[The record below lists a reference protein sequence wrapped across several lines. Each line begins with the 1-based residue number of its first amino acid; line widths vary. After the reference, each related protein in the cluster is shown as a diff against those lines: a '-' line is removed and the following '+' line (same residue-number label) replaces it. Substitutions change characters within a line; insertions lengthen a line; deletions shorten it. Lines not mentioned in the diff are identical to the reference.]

1 MSFSSWN
8 EASEHAVSVI
18 FQLARPNAKPT
29 LAGIRGSLDDF
40 IKDLWP
46 APGGNEKAVASFCNL
61 GADALE
67 HALAS
72 GITFTADGVH
82 KVLVR
87 KQNDY
92 GPENIRRFGRQGLMV
107 RLHDKVARL
116 ENLTSSGK
124 SPNNESIEDT
134 FLDIIGYCAIGIMWE
149 QRNFLLPLDK

>member
-1 MSFSSWN
+1 MSFSTWN

-18 FQLARPNAKPT
+18 FQLARSGAKPT

-40 IKDLWP
+40 ITSLWQ
-46 APGGNEKAVASFCNL
+46 APGGHEKAVASFCNL

-67 HALAS
+67 HAVAAGFPL
-72 GITFTADGVH
+72 TADGIH
-82 KVLVR
+82 KILVR

-116 ENLTSSGK
+116 ENLTELGRT
-124 SPNNESIEDT
+124 PNNESIEDT
-134 FLDIIGYCAIGIMWE
+134 FIDIIGYCAIGIMWE
-149 QRNFLLPLDK
+149 QRNFLLPLE